1 MVMLISIATTFTLWR
16 LRWSVGCTTKS
27 WARPHAFHAPARGLP
42 PPPPLPYSVQNDKY
56 SPAARAPG
64 ARVLAACFFFF
75 FLSARVPGR
84 DTLSLR
90 ASTGRAESCPCGMFL
105 AGTHASHNVTL
116 AFRLPHVNLNLLSPL
131 ALLPTSPCPRPS
143 HVSNPLVEPYLS
155 LKLKDRTPV
164 LLILLTYFHLVRR
177 LFFF

>member
-1 MVMLISIATTFTLWR
+1 MHDKVVGATPRFPRSRTRTATPTTHSHSPLRMILPLQRPVLREPACWLPVFFSLGTRSRQGHPFTPSEDR
-16 LRWSVGCTTKS
+16 S
-27 WARPHAFHAPARGLP
+27 
-42 PPPPLPYSVQNDKY
+42 
-56 SPAARAPG
+56 
-64 ARVLAACFFFF
+64 
-75 FLSARVPGR
+75 
-84 DTLSLR
+84 
-90 ASTGRAESCPCGMFL
+90 ESCPCGIFL

-131 ALLPTSPCPRPS
+131 ALLPTSPCPRLS
-143 HVSNPLVEPYLS
+143 HVSNPLVESYLS

>member
-1 MVMLISIATTFTLWR
+1 MWDARQSRGRGPTLST
-16 LRWSVGCTTKS
+16 L
-27 WARPHAFHAPARGLP
+27 PHAGCHPHPHSHIPFRMISTLQRPVLREPACWLP
-42 PPPPLPYSVQNDKY
+42 V
-56 SPAARAPG
+56 
-64 ARVLAACFFFF
+64 FFF

-90 ASTGRAESCPCGMFL
+90 ASTGRTESCPCGMFL

-131 ALLPTSPCPRPS
+131 ALLPTSPCPRLS